1 MVFPHVLMPMTICS
15 LQCCKKMFS
24 QCSWMIPGMNPPSTL
39 EHICGFPL
47 FLGLKIVSW
56 SYKAVEGW
64 FLATSSA
71 KRCLIFLPAL
81 CTSHTALFPV
91 SSLHVPFFAQKQFFN
106 TKLSQMLFPML
117 DCYYATYTHKQH
129 CVVNSY
135 FSLRLSV

>member
-1 MVFPHVLMPMTICS
+1 MTICS

-81 CTSHTALFPV
+81 CAPAIQPYFLSVPCMFL
-91 SSLHVPFFAQKQFFN
+91 SLLRTQFFN